1 MKLHP
6 VILDIETTGLDPFT
20 DRIVAIGV
28 KRGRD
33 VRIFTD
39 EEESKILRD
48 FYDYILDEKDPLRT
62 QVLVGYN
69 IQNFDIPFITART
82 LKWGYLVE
90 AGLLRRIYRAD
101 LMTIVTRYLNTK
113 NRNLSLRAVAE
124 FFDIEINDDI
134 SGADVPRLWEERNFG
149 PIIQHCL
156 SDLSV
161 TGQIFERLRYLVEHN
176 IERRYEL
183 DEIVLEVDAP

>member
-101 LMTIVTRYLNTK
+101 LMAIVTRYLNTK

>member
-1 MKLHP
+1 MKLHS
-6 VILDIETTGLDPFT
+6 VILDIETTGLDPFS
-20 DRIVAIGV
+20 DRIVVIGV
-28 KRGRD
+28 LKGKD
-33 VRIFTD
+33 VRVFTD

-48 FYDYILDEKDPLRT
+48 FYDYILDDEDPLRT
-62 QVLVGYN
+62 QVLIGYN

-90 AGLLRRIYRAD
+90 AGLLRRMYRAD

-124 FFDIEINDDI
+124 FFDIEVSDDV

-149 PIIQHCL
+149 PIIKHCL

-161 TGQIFERLRYLVEHN
+161 TGQVFERLRYLVEHN

-183 DEIVLEVDAP
+183 DEIVLEADAP

>member
-101 LMTIVTRYLNTK
+101 LMAIVTRYLNTK

-161 TGQIFERLRYLVEHN
+161 TGQVFKKLRYLVEHN

>member
-28 KRGRD
+28 KRGGD

-101 LMTIVTRYLNTK
+101 LMAIVTRYLNTK

-161 TGQIFERLRYLVEHN
+161 TGQVFERLRYLVEHN